1 MEGEEDAGGLR
12 GGCVELHQG
21 AVSRGRGDGV
31 LAFFGGGVFF
41 ILLRTFGTVLFYSD
55 AHLPGRTGAM
65 VEAVLGA

>member
-31 LAFFGGGVFF
+31 LAFFGGGGFF
-41 ILLRTFGTVLFYSD
+41 SFSFGHSVRFSSI
-55 AHLPGRTGAM
+55 AM
-65 VEAVLGA
+65 HIFQDGQVPW

>member
-41 ILLRTFGTVLFYSD
+41 HSPSDIRYGSLL
-55 AHLPGRTGAM
+55 
-65 VEAVLGA
+65 